1 MARIKVP
8 RKSTAIDMTAMCDV
22 AFLLLTFFIM
32 TAKTKT
38 EDPVPIDIPSSSIQ
52 QPIPDADFATI
63 SVGKGKAFFGMEG
76 IDLRKQTLVQM
87 GEIYKVTFTPEEL
100 NRFSGLSSVGVPFN
114 QLKQFIALSADQ
126 QKKLNQPGIPRDSVS
141 NELFNWIREARKAT
155 VALHNVQL
163 RLAIKGDSKEEYPV
177 IKDVINILQKQKA
190 NKFSLITSLGGD
202 GGAPAPAKK

>member
-38 EDPVPIDIPSSSIQ
+38 EDPVPIDTPKSSIQ
-52 QPIPDADFATI
+52 QPVPDADFATI
-63 SVGKGKAFFGMEG
+63 SVGSGKAFFGMEG
-76 IDLRKQTLVQM
+76 VDLRKQTLTQM
-87 GEIYKVTFTPEEL
+87 GEIYKTTFTPEEL
-100 NRFSGLSSVGVPFN
+100 NRFSAVTAVGVPFN
-114 QLKQFIALSADQ
+114 QLKQFISMSSEQ
-126 QKKLNQPGIPRDSVS
+126 QKKVNQPGIPRDSVS

-155 VALHNVQL
+155 VALHNTQL
-163 RLAIKGDSKEEYPV
+163 RIAIKGDSKEEYPV
-177 IKDVINILQKQKA
+177 IKDVVGILQKQKV
-190 NKFSLITSLGGD
+190 NKFSLITDLSGD

>member
-76 IDLRKQTLVQM
+76 VDLRKQTLVQM
-87 GEIYKVTFTPEEL
+87 GEIYKTTFTPEEL
-100 NRFSGLSSVGVPFN
+100 NRFSALTSVGVPFN
-114 QLKQFIALSADQ
+114 QLKQFISLSADQ
-126 QKKLNQPGIPRDSVS
+126 QKKVTQPGIPRDSVS

-155 VALHNVQL
+155 VALHNTQL

-190 NKFSLITSLGGD
+190 NKFSLITSLAGGGD
-202 GGAPAPAKK
+202 ASASAKK